1 MRPAAVLG
9 FHRDATD
16 LLEVF
21 EIFHMRC
28 GTGKTGRDARP
39 RPGVA

>member
-1 MRPAAVLG
+1 MRSLAVSG
-9 FHRDATD
+9 FYRDAAD